1 MAKEKRMHEREAIRM
16 TRKGPHTAT
25 NHLFDQ
31 SLLYLRHPFNRLTG
45 PEWTA
50 CHEKTLGIQGSLQ

>member
-1 MAKEKRMHEREAIRM
+1 MHEREAIRM